1 MNPSDPAA
9 SEVQRQI
16 MESRI
21 GLMLFFITLLYCV
34 AICIFDSKKNKRFV
48 LSKNLLRHLLDGL
61 TLSTGVTILL
71 AIFDTS
77 VFSIVA
83 ANAVYITVT
92 SLTCIFGPLINLAER
107 YGRVIDE

>member
-1 MNPSDPAA
+1 
-9 SEVQRQI
+9 
-16 MESRI
+16 
-21 GLMLFFITLLYCV
+21 MLFLITLSYCV
-34 AICIFDSKKNKRFV
+34 AIAIFDSVKNGRLV
-48 LSKNLLRHLLDGL
+48 LSKNILRQLLDGL

-107 YGRVIDE
+107 YGRVIND